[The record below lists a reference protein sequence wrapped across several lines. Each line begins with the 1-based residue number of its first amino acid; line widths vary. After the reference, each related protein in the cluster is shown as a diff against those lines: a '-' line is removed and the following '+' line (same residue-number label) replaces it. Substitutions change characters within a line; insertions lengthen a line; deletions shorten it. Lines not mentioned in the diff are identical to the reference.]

1 MFNNKEEGCNMK
13 DLLKDLKRVE
23 NTATEKEILEVVSKK
38 EDSYNMSH
46 GSHNQHS
53 SSSKY

>member
-1 MFNNKEEGCNMK
+1 MK
-13 DLLKDLKRVE
+13 NLLKDLKKVE
-23 NTATEKEILEVVSKK
+23 NTVSEKEILEVVSKK

-53 SSSKY
+53 SSAKY